1 MAKVRVYELAKE
13 FGVESKVVMAK
24 LQELGEFVRSAS
36 STIEAPVVRKLTDA
50 LQGPGG
56 NAGKSAAKPGEP
68 RKAAPAKP
76 GVPTPGAVA
85 RPAAPK
91 PGAPAP
97 KPVVAEAPAVSAPA
111 PVTPTAAP
119 GGPRPGPKAPA
130 APKPAPAA
138 PVATEFSAPPAAPAA
153 AAPARTERPAGPGA
167 TPGPRPAQQR
177 PERPAQGGQSGA
189 RPGAPRP
196 AGAAPARAERPAG
209 GSAGGAQ
216 APRPQGA
223 RPAGPRPGNN
233 PFTSGGSTGMARPQA
248 PRPAGAPRPGAPGA
262 GGGQGAPRP
271 QGGPGGA
278 PRPQGAGAGR
288 PTPGGMP
295 RPQGGARPGAGGP
308 GGAPGGNRPN
318 PGMMPQRPAA
328 GGPGPRPGGG
338 PGGRG
343 PGAGGPRPGGAGGAG
358 RPAGGGFAGRPAG
371 PGSRPGGGGGF
382 GGPRPGG
389 GGFGGGPAG
398 AGGGGRPGFGGR
410 PGGPGARGG
419 TQGAFG
425 RPGGPARRGRK
436 SKRQRRQE
444 YEAMQA
450 PSVGGVMLPRGHGET
465 VRLSRGASLTDFAEK
480 INANPASLVAV
491 MMNLGEMVTAT
502 QSVSDE
508 TLEMLAGEMNYVVQ
522 IVSPE
527 EEDRELLEGFD
538 IEFGED
544 EGGEEYLMPRPPVV
558 TVMGHVDHGK
568 TRLLDAIRKTNVVA
582 GEAGG
587 ITQHIGAYQVGAQ
600 VNGEDRKITFIDT
613 PGHEAF
619 TAMRARGAKST
630 DIAILVVAA
639 NDGVMP
645 QTIEALNHAKAAG
658 VPIVV
663 AVNKIDVEGADPV
676 KVRGQL
682 TEFGLVAEE
691 YGGDTMF
698 VDISAKQGLHIDSLL
713 EAVVLTADASLD
725 LRANPEQDAQGIA
738 IESHLDRGRGAVATV
753 LVQRG
758 TLRVGDT
765 MVVGDAYGRVR
776 AMLDDKGNNVEE
788 AGPSTPVLV
797 LGLTNV
803 PGAGDNFLVVDE
815 DRTARQIAEKRAAR
829 ERNANFAKRVRR
841 VSLEDL
847 DSVLKAGLVQELN
860 LIIKGDASG
869 AVEALE
875 SSLLQ
880 LDVGEEVDI
889 RVLHRG
895 VGAVTESDISLAMGS
910 DAIVIGYNVRA
921 AGRAAQM
928 ADREGVDV
936 RYYSVI
942 YQAIEEIE
950 AALKGLLKPE
960 YEEVELG
967 TAEVREIFRS
977 SKLGN
982 IAGVLIRSG
991 EVKRNTKARLLR
1003 DGKVIAE
1010 SLTISGL
1017 RRFKDDVTEIREG
1030 FEGGINLGSFNDIK
1044 IDDVIATYEM
1054 REKPRA

>member
-50 LQGPGG
+50 FQGGG
-56 NAGKSAAKPGEP
+56 NGRSAGRPAP
-68 RKAAPAKP
+68 RKASPRPAAPSPAQ
-76 GVPTPGAVA
+76 AA
-85 RPAAPK
+85 RPAAPR
-91 PGAPAP
+91 PPAP
-97 KPVVAEAPAVSAPA
+97 KPPTAPAAPQSAASSAPSAPA
-111 PVTPTAAP
+111 PAP
-119 GGPRPGPKAPA
+119 GPRPVPGPKPAPR
-130 APKPAPAA
+130 PAPAA
-138 PVATEFSAPPAAPAA
+138 PEFTAPPAAPAA
-153 AAPARTERPAGPGA
+153 QTPQAPAAQ
-167 TPGPRPAQQR
+167 GPRP
-177 PERPAQGGQSGA
+177 GA
-189 RPGAPRP
+189 RPGAPKPGGRP
-196 AGAAPARAERPAG
+196 APGQGQARPGQGGPRAG
-209 GSAGGAQ
+209 GQ
-216 APRPQGA
+216 APRPGG

-248 PRPAGAPRPGAPGA
+248 PRPQGGPRPGGPGAPG
-262 GGGQGAPRP
+262 GGPRP
-271 QGGPGGA
+271 QAPGAQGGG
-278 PRPQGAGAGR
+278 PRPQAPGGPR
-288 PTPGGMP
+288 PSPAGMP
-295 RPQGGARPGAGGP
+295 RPQGGPRPG
-308 GGAPGGNRPN
+308 GGAAGPRPN

-328 GGPGPRPGGG
+328 GPRPGGGG

-343 PGAGGPRPGGAGGAG
+343 PGGGGRPGGGGGRPGGGGFAG
-358 RPAGGGFAGRPAG
+358 RPGGGGFAGRPAG
-371 PGSRPGGGGGF
+371 PGGGGGGF
-382 GGPRPGG
+382 AGRPGG
-389 GGFGGGPAG
+389 PGG
-398 AGGGGRPGFGGR
+398 GGGGRPGFGGR
-410 PGGPGARGG
+410 PGGPGGRGG

-450 PSVGGVMLPRGHGET
+450 PSVGGVMLPRGNGESI
-465 VRLSRGASLTDFAEK
+465 RLSRGASLTDFAEK

-508 TLEMLAGEMNYVVQ
+508 TLQLLAGEMNYTVQ

-527 EEDRELLEGFD
+527 EEDRELLESFD

-544 EGGEEYLMPRPPVV
+544 EGSEEDLVVRPPVV

-568 TRLLDAIRKTNVVA
+568 TRLLDAIRKTNVIA

-587 ITQHIGAYQVGAQ
+587 ITQHIGAYQVATE
-600 VNGEDRKITFIDT
+600 VNDEERKITFIDT

-645 QTIEALNHAKAAG
+645 QTVEALNHAKAAD

-663 AVNKIDVEGADPV
+663 AVNKIDVEGADPT

-682 TEFGLVAEE
+682 TEYGLVAEE

-713 EAVVLTADASLD
+713 EAVILTADASLD
-725 LRANPEQDAQGIA
+725 LRANPAQDAQGIS
-738 IESHLDRGRGAVATV
+738 IESRLDRGRGAVATV

-776 AMLDDKGNNVEE
+776 AMLDDNGNNVAE
-788 AGPSTPVLV
+788 AGPSTPVQV

-829 ERNANFAKRVRR
+829 ERNAAFAKRTRR

-847 DSVLKAGLVQELN
+847 DKVLKAGEVQQLN

-869 AVEALE
+869 SVEALE

-895 VGAVTESDISLAMGS
+895 VGAVTESDIDLAMGS
-910 DAIVIGYNVRA
+910 DAIVIGFNVRA

-928 ADREGVDV
+928 AEREGVDV

-950 AALKGLLKPE
+950 AALKGMLKPE

-967 TAEVREIFRS
+967 TAEIREVFKS

-982 IAGVLIRSG
+982 IAGVLVRSG
-991 EVKRNTKARLLR
+991 EVKRNTKARLIR
-1003 DGKVIAE
+1003 DGKVVAE
-1010 SLTISGL
+1010 NLTISGL

-1030 FEGGINLGSFNDIK
+1030 FEGGINLGNFNDIK
-1044 IDDVIATYEM
+1044 VDDVIATYEM

>member
-50 LQGPGG
+50 FQGGG
-56 NAGKSAAKPGEP
+56 NGKSAGKPAP
-68 RKAAPAKP
+68 RKATPKP
-76 GVPTPGAVA
+76 GAPSPAPSA

-91 PGAPAP
+91 PGAP
-97 KPVVAEAPAVSAPA
+97 KPAAQQPAAPAAPSAPA
-111 PVTPTAAP
+111 PAAS
-119 GGPRPGPKAPA
+119 GPRPVPGPKPAPR
-130 APKPAPAA
+130 PAPAA
-138 PVATEFSAPPAAPAA
+138 PEFTAPPAAQAPQAPAA
-153 AAPARTERPAGPGA
+153 QGPATQAPRSG
-167 TPGPRPAQQR
+167 
-177 PERPAQGGQSGA
+177 GA
-189 RPGAPRP
+189 RPGAPKPGGARP
-196 AGAAPARAERPAG
+196 AAPGQGGQGQGQSGRPG
-209 GSAGGAQ
+209 QG
-216 APRPQGA
+216 APRPGGQGQRPGA

-248 PRPAGAPRPGAPGA
+248 PRPQGGPRPAGGPGAPGA
-262 GGGQGAPRP
+262 GPRP
-271 QGGPGGA
+271 QGPGAQGGG
-278 PRPQGAGAGR
+278 PRPQAPGR
-288 PTPGGMP
+288 PGPSPAGMP
-295 RPQGGARPGAGGP
+295 RPQGGPRPGPAGP
-308 GGAPGGNRPN
+308 RPN

-328 GGPGPRPGGG
+328 GPRPGGGG

-343 PGAGGPRPGGAGGAG
+343 PGAGGRPGGGGG
-358 RPAGGGFAGRPAG
+358 RPGGGGFAGRPGGGGGGGFAG
-371 PGSRPGGGGGF
+371 RPGGPGGGGGGF
-382 GGPRPGG
+382 AGRPGG
-389 GGFGGGPAG
+389 
-398 AGGGGRPGFGGR
+398 GGGGRPGFGGR
-410 PGGPGARGG
+410 PGGPGGRGG

-450 PSVGGVMLPRGHGET
+450 PSVGGVMLPRGNGQT

-508 TLEMLAGEMNYVVQ
+508 TLQLLAGEMNYVIE

-527 EEDRELLEGFD
+527 EEDRELLESFD

-544 EGGEEYLMPRPPVV
+544 EGGEEFLVARPPVV

-568 TRLLDAIRKTNVVA
+568 TRLLDTIRKTNVVA

-587 ITQHIGAYQVGAQ
+587 ITQHIGAYQVTTE
-600 VNGEDRKITFIDT
+600 VNDEERKITFIDT

-645 QTIEALNHAKAAG
+645 QTVEALNHAKAAD

-663 AVNKIDVEGADPV
+663 AVNKIDVEGADPT

-682 TEFGLVAEE
+682 TEYGLVAEE

-698 VDISAKQGLHIDSLL
+698 VDISAKQGLNIESLL

-776 AMLDDKGNNVEE
+776 AMLDDKGENVEE

-829 ERNANFAKRVRR
+829 ERNANFARRGVRF
-841 VSLEDL
+841 SLENL
-847 DSVLKAGLVQELN
+847 DEALKAGLVQELN

-869 AVEALE
+869 SVEALE

-889 RVLHRG
+889 RILHRG
-895 VGAVTESDISLAMGS
+895 VGAVTESDINLATGS
-910 DAIVIGYNVRA
+910 DAIVIGFNVRA

-928 ADREGVDV
+928 AEREGVDV

-950 AALKGLLKPE
+950 AALKGMLKPE

-967 TAEVREIFRS
+967 TAEIREVFKS

-982 IAGVLIRSG
+982 IAGVLVRSG

-1010 SLTISGL
+1010 NLNISGL

-1030 FEGGINLGSFNDIK
+1030 FEGGINLGNFNDIK
-1044 IDDVIATYEM
+1044 VDDVIATYEM

>member
-50 LQGPGG
+50 LQGPGA
-56 NAGKSAAKPGEP
+56 AGKSAAKPGAP
-68 RKAAPAKP
+68 RKAAPSPAPRP
-76 GVPTPGAVA
+76 GGPTPGAPSPAAPA

-97 KPVVAEAPAVSAPA
+97 RPAAAEAPSSSAPSTPA
-111 PVTPTAAP
+111 PAAP
-119 GGPRPGPKAPA
+119 GPRPGPKPAPA
-130 APKPAPAA
+130 KPAPVNPVPAA
-138 PVATEFSAPPAAPAA
+138 EFSAPAQPAAPQT
-153 AAPARTERPAGPGA
+153 PRPA
-167 TPGPRPAQQR
+167 TPGPRPA
-177 PERPAQGGQSGA
+177 RPAPAGGQRDGGQRDGGQGRGGDRGG
-189 RPGAPRP
+189 RPAGQGAPRP
-196 AGAAPARAERPAG
+196 G
-209 GSAGGAQ
+209 GS
-216 APRPQGA
+216 

-233 PFTSGGSTGMARPQA
+233 PFTSGGSTGMARPQT
-248 PRPAGAPRPGAPGA
+248 PRPGGAPRPGGQGAP
-262 GGGQGAPRP
+262 GAPRP

-278 PRPQGAGAGR
+278 PRPQGQGGAR
-288 PTPGGMP
+288 PSPGGMP
-295 RPQGGARPGAGGP
+295 RPQAPRPGGGP
-308 GGAPGGNRPN
+308 AGNRPN

-328 GGPGPRPGGG
+328 GPRPGGG
-338 PGGRG
+338 PGGGGRG
-343 PGAGGPRPGGAGGAG
+343 PGAGGGRPGGAGAG
-358 RPAGGGFAGRPAG
+358 RPGGGGGGGFAGRPGGGGGGGRPGGGGGGFAG
-371 PGSRPGGGGGF
+371 RPGGGGPGGGGGF
-382 GGPRPGG
+382 GG
-389 GGFGGGPAG
+389 
-398 AGGGGRPGFGGR
+398 GRPGFAGR
-410 PGGPGARGG
+410 PGGPGGRGG

-450 PSVGGVMLPRGHGET
+450 PSVGGVMLPRGNGET
-465 VRLSRGASLTDFAEK
+465 IRLSRGASLTDFAEK

-502 QSVSDE
+502 QSVSDD
-508 TLEMLAGEMNYVVQ
+508 TLVMLAQEMNYQVQ

-527 EEDRELLEGFD
+527 EEDRELLESFD

-544 EGGEEYLMPRPPVV
+544 EGGEEQLVSRPPVV

-587 ITQHIGAYQVGAQ
+587 ITQHIGAYQVATE
-600 VNGEDRKITFIDT
+600 VNGEDRRITFIDT

-645 QTIEALNHAKAAG
+645 QTIEALNHAKAAD

-663 AVNKIDVEGADPV
+663 AVNKIDVEGADPT

-698 VDISAKQGLHIDSLL
+698 VDISAKQGLNIDSLL

-738 IESHLDRGRGAVATV
+738 IEAHLDRGRGAVATV

-765 MVVGDAYGRVR
+765 MVAGDAYGRVR
-776 AMLDDKGNNVEE
+776 AMLDDKGENVEE

-829 ERNANFAKRVRR
+829 ERNAAFAKRTRR

-847 DSVLKAGLVQELN
+847 DKVLKAGLVQDLN
-860 LIIKGDASG
+860 IIIKGDASG
-869 AVEALE
+869 SVEALE

-895 VGAVTESDISLAMGS
+895 VGAVTESDIDLAMGS
-910 DAIVIGYNVRA
+910 DAIVIGFNVRA

-928 ADREGVDV
+928 AEREGVDV

-950 AALKGLLKPE
+950 AALKGMLKPE

-967 TAEVREIFRS
+967 TAEIREVFRS

-991 EVKRNTKARLLR
+991 EVKRNTKARLIR

-1010 SLTISGL
+1010 SLNIEGL

-1030 FEGGINLGSFNDIK
+1030 FEGGINLGNFNDIK

-1054 REKPRA
+1054 REKPRG

>member
-56 NAGKSAAKPGEP
+56 NAGKSAAKPGAP

-76 GVPTPGAVA
+76 AAPSPAAAA

-97 KPVVAEAPAVSAPA
+97 KPAPAAPAA
-111 PVTPTAAP
+111 PVTPAAP
-119 GGPRPGPKAPA
+119 VSSTPSQAPAASGPRPGPKPAPA
-130 APKPAPAA
+130 KPAPVTPVPAA
-138 PVATEFSAPPAAPAA
+138 EFSAPAPAQPAAPQ
-153 AAPARTERPAGPGA
+153 APRPAGA
-167 TPGPRPAQQR
+167 TPGPRPAS
-177 PERPAQGGQSGA
+177 RPAPAGGQRDGGQRDGGQRGDRPA
-189 RPGAPRP
+189 RPAGQGAPRP
-196 AGAAPARAERPAG
+196 G
-209 GSAGGAQ
+209 
-216 APRPQGA
+216 GA

-233 PFTSGGSTGMARPQA
+233 PFTSGGSTGMARPQS
-248 PRPAGAPRPGAPGA
+248 PRPGGGAPRPGGAGAPG
-262 GGGQGAPRP
+262 GAPRP

-278 PRPQGAGAGR
+278 PRPQGQGGAR
-288 PTPGGMP
+288 PSPGGMP
-295 RPQGGARPGAGGP
+295 RPQGGAPRP

-328 GGPGPRPGGG
+328 SPRPGGG

-343 PGAGGPRPGGAGGAG
+343 PGGPGGRPGGGGGAG
-358 RPAGGGFAGRPAG
+358 RPGGGGGFAGRPAG
-371 PGSRPGGGGGF
+371 PGGGGRPGGGGGF

-389 GGFGGGPAG
+389 GAP
-398 AGGGGRPGFGGR
+398 GGGGGFGGR
-410 PGGPGARGG
+410 PGFQGRPGGPGGRGG

-450 PSVGGVMLPRGHGET
+450 PSVGGVMLPRGNGQS

-480 INANPASLVAV
+480 IGANPASLVGV

-508 TLEMLAGEMNYVVQ
+508 TLKLLADEMNFILE

-527 EEDRELLEGFD
+527 EEDRELLESFD

-544 EGGEEYLMPRPPVV
+544 EGGEESLVARPPVV

-587 ITQHIGAYQVGAQ
+587 ITQHIGAYQVATE

-645 QTIEALNHAKAAG
+645 QTIEALNHAKAAD

-663 AVNKIDVEGADPV
+663 AVNKIDVEGADPT

-698 VDISAKQGLHIDSLL
+698 VDISAKQGLNIESLL

-776 AMLDDKGNNVEE
+776 AMLDDKGENVEE

-829 ERNANFAKRVRR
+829 ERNVRFARKGVRF
-841 VSLEDL
+841 SLENL
-847 DSVLKAGLVQELN
+847 DEALKAGLVQELN

-869 AVEALE
+869 SVEALE
-875 SSLLQ
+875 ASLLQ
-880 LDVGEEVDI
+880 LDVGDEVDI

-895 VGAVTESDISLAMGS
+895 VGAVTESDINLATGS
-910 DAIVIGYNVRA
+910 DAIVIGFNVRA

-928 ADREGVDV
+928 AEREGVDV

-950 AALKGLLKPE
+950 AALKGMLKPE

-967 TAEVREIFRS
+967 TAEIREIFRS

-982 IAGVLIRSG
+982 IAGVLVRSG

-1010 SLTISGL
+1010 NLNISGL

-1030 FEGGINLGSFNDIK
+1030 FEGGINLGNFNDIK

-1054 REKPRA
+1054 REKPRG

>member
-56 NAGKSAAKPGEP
+56 NAGKSAAKPGAP

-76 GVPTPGAVA
+76 GAPTPGAVA
-85 RPAAPK
+85 RPGAPK

-97 KPVVAEAPAVSAPA
+97 KPVVAEAPAAAAPA
-111 PVTPTAAP
+111 PVTPAAS
-119 GGPRPGPKAPA
+119 GPRPGPKAPA

-153 AAPARTERPAGPGA
+153 PARTERPAA
-167 TPGPRPAQQR
+167 AAPGPRPAQQR
-177 PERPAQGGQSGA
+177 PAQGGQAGA

-196 AGAAPARAERPAG
+196 AGATPGGQGQRPAG
-209 GSAGGAQ
+209 APGSS

-278 PRPQGAGAGR
+278 PRPQGAGGAR

-295 RPQGGARPGAGGP
+295 RPQAGAPRP

-343 PGAGGPRPGGAGGAG
+343 PGAGGARPGGGAG

-450 PSVGGVMLPRGHGET
+450 PSVGGVMLPRGGGET

-587 ITQHIGAYQVGAQ
+587 ITQHIGAYQVGTE
-600 VNGEDRKITFIDT
+600 VNGEERKITFIDT

-1010 SLTISGL
+1010 NLNISGL

-1030 FEGGINLGSFNDIK
+1030 FEGGINLGSYNDIK

>member
-56 NAGKSAAKPGEP
+56 NAGKSAAKPGAP

-76 GVPTPGAVA
+76 AAPSPAAAA

-91 PGAPAP
+91 PGAPVAP
-97 KPVVAEAPAVSAPA
+97 KPAAAEAPVVSA
-111 PVTPTAAP
+111 PVTPAAP
-119 GGPRPGPKAPA
+119 GPRPGPKAP

-153 AAPARTERPAGPGA
+153 PARTERPAA
-167 TPGPRPAQQR
+167 APGPRPAQQR
-177 PERPAQGGQSGA
+177 PAQGGQGGA

-196 AGAAPARAERPAG
+196 AGATPGAQAPRP
-209 GSAGGAQ
+209 GGAQ

-278 PRPQGAGAGR
+278 PRPQGPGGAR

-295 RPQGGARPGAGGP
+295 RPQGGAPRP

-343 PGAGGPRPGGAGGAG
+343 PGAGGPRPGGAG
-358 RPAGGGFAGRPAG
+358 RPGGGFAGRPAG
-371 PGSRPGGGGGF
+371 PGSRPAGGGF

-450 PSVGGVMLPRGHGET
+450 PSVGGVMLPRGNGET

-508 TLEMLAGEMNYVVQ
+508 TLEMLAGEMNYQVQ

-587 ITQHIGAYQVGAQ
+587 ITQGIGAYQVGTE

-776 AMLDDKGNNVEE
+776 AMLDDKGNNIEE

-860 LIIKGDASG
+860 LIIKGDSSG

-921 AGRAAQM
+921 VGRAAQM

-1010 SLTISGL
+1010 NLTISGL

>member
-56 NAGKSAAKPGEP
+56 NAGKSAAKPGAP

-76 GVPTPGAVA
+76 AAPSPATAA
-85 RPAAPK
+85 RPAPK

-97 KPVVAEAPAVSAPA
+97 KPAAAEAPAAPA
-111 PVTPTAAP
+111 PVTPAAP
-119 GGPRPGPKAPA
+119 GPRPGPKAPA

-138 PVATEFSAPPAAPAA
+138 PVATEFSAPPAAPG
-153 AAPARTERPAGPGA
+153 RPAA

-177 PERPAQGGQSGA
+177 PAAPGQSGA

-196 AGAAPARAERPAG
+196 AGATP
-209 GSAGGAQ
+209 GAQ
-216 APRPQGA
+216 APRPGAPAPRPQGA

-262 GGGQGAPRP
+262 GGQGAPRP
-271 QGGPGGA
+271 QAGPGGA
-278 PRPQGAGAGR
+278 PRPQGPGGAR

-295 RPQGGARPGAGGP
+295 RPQGGAPRP
-308 GGAPGGNRPN
+308 APGGNRPN

-338 PGGRG
+338 P
-343 PGAGGPRPGGAGGAG
+343 RPGPGGAG
-358 RPAGGGFAGRPAG
+358 RPGGPGRPGGGFAGRPAG
-371 PGSRPGGGGGF
+371 PGSRPAGGGF

-450 PSVGGVMLPRGHGET
+450 PSVGGVMLPRGNGET

-508 TLEMLAGEMNYVVQ
+508 TLQLLADEMNYTVQ

-544 EGGEEYLMPRPPVV
+544 EGGEEFLLPRPPVV

-587 ITQHIGAYQVGAQ
+587 ITQGIGAYQVGTE

-776 AMLDDKGNNVEE
+776 AMLDDKGNNIEE

-860 LIIKGDASG
+860 LIIKGDSSG

-921 AGRAAQM
+921 VGRAAQM

-967 TAEVREIFRS
+967 TAEIREVFRS

-982 IAGVLIRSG
+982 IAGVLVRSG

-1010 SLTISGL
+1010 NLTISGL